1 MKLKILAAALA
12 LLMLL
17 SACGRKKNNYKYN
30 IPGYT
35 GDTEYSSGEEEQD
48 KETEQESGKLVC
60 VTKKKYLVNDDET
73 YNAEYPVYFEKYYYD
88 ENGNLVREEEY
99 DYDTDRYQTV
109 VRYTTYE
116 YDENGRCVHECSY
129 DDDVV
134 DTYYEYDAAGNQV
147 SKIYYTNG
155 NRSDEYHWE
164 YDDHGS
170 VIASYE
176 YDNEP
181 EYIVEYEYNDDG
193 TVRSKTGHETKY
205 GHQSGY
211 VEYAY
216 DENGRLVRED
226 VTSWGEYSGYW
237 EYVYDD
243 YGVLIEVHRYDEY
256 GFENDENRELYYTEY
271 DEAGNQI
278 TYAELYTTGTEKGT
292 PRYTYRR
299 TFDSEGNVTEE
310 RKYNY
315 KGKPDGLFVYEY
327 APLSEAIWQG

>member
-1 MKLKILAAALA
+1 MKCKILAAALA

-17 SACGRKKNNYKYN
+17 SACGRKKSNYKYN

-35 GDTEYSSGEEEQD
+35 GDTEYSAGEEEQD
-48 KETEQESGKLVC
+48 KETEQESGELVC

-73 YNAEYPVYFEKYYYD
+73 YNVEYPVYFEKYYYD

-193 TVRSKTGHETKY
+193 TVRSKTSHETKY

-211 VEYAY
+211 V
-216 DENGRLVRED
+216 
-226 VTSWGEYSGYW
+226 
-237 EYVYDD
+237 
-243 YGVLIEVHRYDEY
+243 
-256 GFENDENRELYYTEY
+256 
-271 DEAGNQI
+271 
-278 TYAELYTTGTEKGT
+278 
-292 PRYTYRR
+292 
-299 TFDSEGNVTEE
+299 
-310 RKYNY
+310 
-315 KGKPDGLFVYEY
+315 
-327 APLSEAIWQG
+327 